1 VSMLEASVSAMGWVV
16 SNYLIS
22 GMLAEPMG
30 DQNATAA
37 PSGTFEAA
45 DGPLN
50 IAANRQEQFVTLCQI
65 INRPDLVDDERF
77 RDREAR
83 KIHREA
89 LSRELNQALRARP
102 AMEWE
107 ETLSAGGVPAA
118 RVLTVDQALGLEQ
131 LADRGFI
138 AELPMPNGNP
148 RRLRVVGNGAVF
160 DGQPSVPV
168 LPPPLLGE
176 HNAELLPSEDELAAD
191 HVDQAATS

>member
-1 VSMLEASVSAMGWVV
+1 MGWAV

-22 GMLAEPMG
+22 GLLAEPMG

-50 IAANRQEQFVTLCQI
+50 IAANRQEQFVTLCRI
-65 INRPDLVDDERF
+65 IDRPDLLDDERF
-77 RDREAR
+77 REREAR
-83 KIHREA
+83 KVNREA
-89 LSRELNQALRARP
+89 LNREINAALRTRP
-102 AMEWE
+102 ALEWE
-107 ETLSAGGVPAA
+107 ETFSAAGVPAA

-138 AELPMPNGNP
+138 AELPMPNGMH
-148 RRLRVVGNGAVF
+148 RTLRVVGNGAMY
-160 DGQPSVPV
+160 DGHPSVPV

-176 HNAELLPSEDELAAD
+176 HDEELLNGGGAAGD
-191 HVDQAATS
+191 QVDSAAAS